1 MGDAADLL
9 EHQEIMRDI
18 VYRDLSG
25 FFSRNFKENMNITI
39 LSIDIKTV
47 PTAKGSYQ
55 TADVAYKNNSFQG
68 KVEGKKVMSFGAT
81 KDSFATLAQAQP
93 GQTYEVT
100 IVKNDKG
107 YNDWVSMAQ
116 AAPGAA
122 SPVATPQ
129 AGVAGKPAA
138 ASPRSTYE
146 TPEERAQRQVLIV
159 RQSSLS
165 SAVALLTTG
174 AKTAPSA
181 QAVVD
186 VAKEF
191 EAYVFGVPAAATDSG
206 SIADMQSDEFPDVN

>member
-1 MGDAADLL
+1 
-9 EHQEIMRDI
+9 
-18 VYRDLSG
+18 
-25 FFSRNFKENMNITI
+25 MNITI
-39 LSIDIKTV
+39 LSVDIKTV

-81 KDSFATLAQAQP
+81 KDSFSTLALAQP
-93 GQTYEVT
+93 GESYEVT

-107 YNDWVSMAQ
+107 YNDWVSMAK
-116 AAPGAA
+116 AEAGASSPAVSAP
-122 SPVATPQ
+122 
-129 AGVAGKPAA
+129 AGGKAPAA
-138 ASPRSTYE
+138 TPRSTYE

-165 SAVALLTTG
+165 SAVALLTVG

-186 VAKEF
+186 IAKQF
-191 EAYVFGVPAAATDSG
+191 EDYVFGKQALGPISE
-206 SIADMQSDEFPDVN
+206 MSDDFPQVD